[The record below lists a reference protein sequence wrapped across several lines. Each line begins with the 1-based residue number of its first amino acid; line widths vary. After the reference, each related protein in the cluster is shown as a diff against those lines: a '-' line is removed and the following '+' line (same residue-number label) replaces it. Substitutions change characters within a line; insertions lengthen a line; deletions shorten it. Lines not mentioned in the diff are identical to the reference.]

1 MGPMMKSESTTR
13 TLKVFYEDKRIETF
27 RITYYE
33 VYDNFP
39 FMFVKETNGDFTWIN
54 LEQAVKVVLE
64 SEA

>member
-1 MGPMMKSESTTR
+1 MEPEPKTR
-13 TLKVFYEDKRIETF
+13 TLRIFYEEKRIDVF

-54 LEQAVKVVLE
+54 LEKATKVVLE